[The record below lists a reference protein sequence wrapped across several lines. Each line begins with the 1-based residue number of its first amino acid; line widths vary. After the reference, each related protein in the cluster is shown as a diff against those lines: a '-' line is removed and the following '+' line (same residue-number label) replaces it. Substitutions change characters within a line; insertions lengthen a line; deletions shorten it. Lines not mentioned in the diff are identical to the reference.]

1 MESQKKPQIKAEN
14 QKGKLVIAVLQKIK
28 ANDIEIIKEF
38 FECVAEK
45 GSPCIVIGHRL
56 SENGGIDHLHIMAE
70 SEAVYLAAQTWGRK
84 ARISDFDQNPERFLR
99 YATTKGCMVIV
110 NNTR

>member
-1 MESQKKPQIKAEN
+1 MESQKKSQIKVEI
-14 QKGKLVIAVLQKIK
+14 QRGKLVIALLQKIEE
-28 ANDIEIIKEF
+28 NDLEIIKGF
-38 FECVAEK
+38 FEHVAEK

-70 SEAVYLAAQTWGRK
+70 PVSVFLAALIWGRK
-84 ARISDFDQNPERFLR
+84 VRISDFDQNPERFLR